1 MTCLASKI
9 ILIDIEKVVKLLFQ
23 KLTIILSET
32 EPQLGGADEVMEEY
46 LLEFLSN
53 PLVLTLIGGHALE
66 FSITLLIQGNT

>member
-1 MTCLASKI
+1 MRCFASKI

-32 EPQLGGADEVMEEY
+32 EPQFGGADEVMEEY

-53 PLVLTLIGGHALE
+53 PLVLTLSGGHALE
-66 FSITLLIQGNT
+66 LSITPLIQGNT